1 MHPKVYEAAK
11 SGDCENLMTIILG
24 NGEDLFHQ
32 TTPKHNNILHVAAQ
46 YQQVNFIKDLLQCPS
61 GPPLLWQGN
70 YKGDTPLH
78 IAAKVGSCKVIRVF
92 TDLAKSMHWV
102 VQNGQVDLCKE
113 LLRKPNS
120 NEGTALHYAA
130 RGGHV
135 GVVKLLI
142 EEDSQLCD
150 ITNAADESPLYLA
163 ANRGLSHAIE
173 IILGASSLSSS
184 RKGPKG
190 LTALH
195 AAIFHLP
202 TGWWK
207 ILEKTPEVIKE
218 GDDLGRTPLHYV
230 ACFGEVK
237 AVRLLLHHD
246 TSVAYDLDKGGES
259 ALHIA
264 AFQGHI
270 NVIDELIRSCPD
282 ACDIINTEGQTALHA
297 AIMGGQVNVVK
308 YILKMPNLEDLIN
321 EQDINGNTAL
331 HLAALKKKYNIIY
344 ILAQDKRVDRLA
356 TNKDH
361 LTALD
366 IFAAH
371 DEVGYRAVK
380 VLHVL
385 KGSYGIQH
393 FQDWVTEYVKK
404 RLDKQFVEG
413 QPVASTTMGINTGNR
428 ENFDSSKRSIID
440 LQQLVAV
447 LIATVTFAAAFTM
460 PGGYFNDGPDQGM
473 PILAD
478 RPAFKAFVI
487 FNTTA
492 FCFSILALFLLYDP
506 CFWGARQQA
515 RYAAAAGCYLYFAIC
530 GLVLAFACGTYV
542 VLTRTNGLGI
552 VLFVV
557 FGCLLTMHRIG
568 VFLDPEAGFW
578 KAASKLG
585 RVHGIFTFLHCQ
597 PSSSSTFMSAVRFET
612 PQSGPVRLGIGQIA
626 MQKMTRAAKAN
637 KSRLFVYVKD
647 AQVD

>member
-11 SGDCENLMTIILG
+11 SGDFEKLMTIISG

-46 YQQVNFIKDLLQCPS
+46 YQQVHFIKDLLQCPS
-61 GPPLLWQGN
+61 GPLLLWQGN
-70 YKGDTPLH
+70 YKGDNPLH
-78 IAAKVGSCKVIRVF
+78 VAAKVGSCGVVQVF
-92 TDLAKSMHWV
+92 IDLTKSMHWD

-113 LLRKPNS
+113 LLRKLNLNS
-120 NEGTALHYAA
+120 DTALHYAV
-130 RGGHV
+130 RGGHT

-150 ITNAADESPLYLA
+150 ITNAAHESPLYLA
-163 ANRGLSHAIE
+163 TNRGLSHVIE
-173 IILGASSLSSS
+173 IILGASSFSSS
-184 RKGPKG
+184 HKGPKG

-195 AAIFHLP
+195 ATIFRLP

-207 ILEKTPEVIKE
+207 ILEKRPEVIKE
-218 GDDLGRTPLHYV
+218 GDDLGWTPLHYV
-230 ACFGEVK
+230 ACFGEVE
-237 AVRLLLHHD
+237 AVRQLLQHD

-264 AFQGHI
+264 AFRGHI

-282 ACDIINTEGQTALHA
+282 ACDIINTKGQTALHA
-297 AIMGGQVNVVK
+297 AVMGGRVNVVK
-308 YILKMPNLEDLIN
+308 YILEMPNLEDLIN

-331 HLAALKKKYNIIY
+331 HLVAFHKKYNIIY
-344 ILAQDKRVDRLA
+344 ILARDKRVDRLA

-361 LTALD
+361 STALD

-371 DEVGYRAVK
+371 DEVGYRAGK
-380 VLHVL
+380 VHHVL
-385 KGSYGIQH
+385 KGCHGIQCY
-393 FQDWVTEYVKK
+393 QDWVTEYVKK

-413 QPVASTTMGINTGNR
+413 QPVVSITTGINTGNR
-428 ENFDSSKRSIID
+428 DNVDSSTRSIID
-440 LQQLVAV
+440 LQLLVAV
-447 LIATVTFAAAFTM
+447 LIATVTFSAAFTM
-460 PGGYFNDGPDQGM
+460 PGGYSDDGPDPGM

-506 CFWGARQQA
+506 SFWGARQQA
-515 RYAAAAGCYLYFAIC
+515 RYNTAAGCYIYFAIC

-552 VLFVV
+552 ALFVV

-568 VFLDPEAGFW
+568 VFLDPEVGFW
-578 KAASKLG
+578 LPRSSL
-585 RVHGIFTFLHCQ
+585 RRFVRNILFDYGIF
-597 PSSSSTFMSAVRFET
+597 
-612 PQSGPVRLGIGQIA
+612 
-626 MQKMTRAAKAN
+626 
-637 KSRLFVYVKD
+637 
-647 AQVD
+647 

>member
-11 SGDCENLMTIILG
+11 LGDFENLMTIISG

-32 TTPKHNNILHVAAQ
+32 TTPKHNNILHIAAQ
-46 YQQVNFIKDLLQCPS
+46 YQQVNFIKNLLHCPS

-78 IAAKVGSCKVIRVF
+78 VAAKVGSCRVVQVF
-92 TDLAKSMHWV
+92 IDLAKSMHRV

-120 NEGTALHYAA
+120 NKDTTLHYAV

-135 GVVKLLI
+135 GVLKLLI

-184 RKGPKG
+184 HKGPKG

-195 AAIFHLP
+195 ATIFRP
-202 TGWWK
+202 PMGWWK
-207 ILEKTPEVIKE
+207 ILEKRPEVIRQ
-218 GDDLGRTPLHYV
+218 GDDLGWTPLHYV
-230 ACFGEVK
+230 ACFGEVEP
-237 AVRLLLHHD
+237 VRLLLRHD
-246 TSVAYDLDKGGES
+246 TSVTYDLDKGGES

-264 AFQGHI
+264 AFRGHI
-270 NVIDELIRSCPD
+270 NIIDELIRSCPD
-282 ACDIINTEGQTALHA
+282 ACDIINTKGQTALHA
-297 AIMGGQVNVVK
+297 AVMGGRVNVVK
-308 YILKMPNLEDLIN
+308 YILEMPNLEDLVN
-321 EQDINGNTAL
+321 EQDISGNTAL
-331 HLAALKKKYNIIY
+331 HLAALHKKYNIIY
-344 ILAQDKRVDRLA
+344 LLARDKRVDRLA

-371 DEVGYRAVK
+371 DEVRYRAGK

-385 KGSYGIQH
+385 KGSHGIQC
-393 FQDWVTEYVKK
+393 FQDWVIECVKK

-413 QPVASTTMGINTGNR
+413 QRVVSITTGINTGNR
-428 ENFDSSKRSIID
+428 ENFDSSKRSLID
-440 LQQLVAV
+440 LQLLVAA

-460 PGGYFNDGPDQGM
+460 SGGYDNEGANKGM
-473 PILAD
+473 AVLAGK
-478 RPAFKAFVI
+478 PAFKAFVI
-487 FNTTA
+487 FNTSA
-492 FCFSILALFLLYDP
+492 FCFSILALFFLYDP
-506 CFWGARQQA
+506 SFWGARQQA
-515 RYAAAAGCYLYFAIC
+515 RYTAAAGWYIYFAIC
-530 GLVLAFACGTYV
+530 CLVLAFACGTYV
-542 VLTRTNGLGI
+542 VLTRTIGLGI

-568 VFLDPEAGFW
+568 VFLDPEVGFW
-578 KAASKLG
+578 LPRSSPRRYL
-585 RVHGIFTFLHCQ
+585 RNLLFDYGIL
-597 PSSSSTFMSAVRFET
+597 
-612 PQSGPVRLGIGQIA
+612 
-626 MQKMTRAAKAN
+626 
-637 KSRLFVYVKD
+637 
-647 AQVD
+647 

>member
-11 SGDCENLMTIILG
+11 SGDFENLMTIISG

-46 YQQVNFIKDLLQCPS
+46 YEQVNFIEDLLHCPS
-61 GPPLLWQGN
+61 GPPLLWEGN

-78 IAAKVGSCKVIRVF
+78 VAAKVGSCGAVRVF
-92 TDLAKSMHWV
+92 TNLAKSMQWV
-102 VQNGQVDLCKE
+102 VQKGQVDLCKE
-113 LLRKPNS
+113 LLRKPNLHKD
-120 NEGTALHYAA
+120 TVLHYAV
-130 RGGHV
+130 RGGHD

-142 EEDSQLCD
+142 EEDPQLCD

-163 ANRGLSHAIE
+163 ANRGLSHTIE
-173 IILGASSLSSS
+173 LILGAFSLSSS
-184 RKGPKG
+184 HKGPKG

-195 AAIFHLP
+195 ATIFRPP
-202 TGWWK
+202 TSWWK
-207 ILEKTPEVIKE
+207 ILEKRPEVIRE
-218 GDDLGRTPLHYV
+218 GDDLGWTPLHYV
-230 ACFGEVK
+230 ACFGEVE
-237 AVRLLLHHD
+237 AVRLLLQHD

-264 AFQGHI
+264 AFRGHV

-282 ACDIINTEGQTALHA
+282 ACDIISTKGQTALHA
-297 AIMGGQVNVVK
+297 AVVGGRVNVVK
-308 YILKMPNLEDLIN
+308 YILGMPNLKDLIN

-331 HLAALKKKYNIIY
+331 HLAAFHKKYNIIHM
-344 ILAQDKRVDRLA
+344 LARDKRVDSLA

-361 LTALD
+361 MTALD

-371 DEVGYRAVK
+371 DEVGYRAGK
-380 VLHVL
+380 VLQVL
-385 KGSYGIQH
+385 KGSHGIQC

-413 QPVASTTMGINTGNR
+413 QPAVTITTGMNIASR
-428 ENFDSSKRSIID
+428 ENFDSSKRSLID
-440 LQQLVAV
+440 LQLLVAV

-460 PGGYFNDGPDQGM
+460 PGGYSNDGPDQGM
-473 PILAD
+473 PVLAS

-506 CFWGARQQA
+506 SFWGARQQA
-515 RYAAAAGCYLYFAIC
+515 RYTAAAGCYIYVAIC

-542 VLTRTNGLGI
+542 VLTRTTGLGI

-557 FGCLLTMHRIG
+557 FGCLLTLHRVG
-568 VFLDPEAGFW
+568 VFLDPEVGFW
-578 KAASKLG
+578 LPRSSPRRYVRNLLFDY
-585 RVHGIFTFLHCQ
+585 GI
-597 PSSSSTFMSAVRFET
+597 
-612 PQSGPVRLGIGQIA
+612 I
-626 MQKMTRAAKAN
+626 
-637 KSRLFVYVKD
+637 
-647 AQVD
+647 